1 MRGDFVTNIITVRQ
15 ATMWFILY
23 QLGSAFLILPGALT
37 SVAKQDAWLSI
48 IIALALNIFCIPLY
62 IAIANQCKGKSFD
75 EHLCYLFGKW
85 GGGILLFVFI
95 LCYPFFIFITVLR
108 DLSDFLTSVVLNGTP
123 QDAVVLLMVLA
134 VIYLI
139 RSGIAVI
146 GQAVEILFFCVML
159 LIMICF
165 IPLISSMEM
174 NNILP
179 MFEYGWKSIVLASFT
194 LLSFP
199 YFESVLF
206 LFFLSNIKDRKKW
219 KQIVIKSTFV
229 TSIIFLFVIFVTIGV
244 LSEGVVSN
252 TKYPT
257 YFVVRTIRIGDFLE
271 RFEVL
276 IAVLW
281 YILVFFRLSLVL
293 YVSAY
298 GMASAFRL
306 KDHRSLFIPL
316 ALIGLIMAKVV
327 WPDATAPFNMLQVW
341 PYYTSIF
348 GIFFPLF
355 IWAVGKMKEWR
366 NPPANQKANV

>member
-1 MRGDFVTNIITVRQ
+1 MTNIMTVRQ

-37 SVAKQDAWLSI
+37 AVAKQDAWLAVLMAFI
-48 IIALALNIFCIPLY
+48 LNIFCIPLY

-75 EHLCYLFGKW
+75 EHLFLLFGKW
-85 GGGILLFVFI
+85 GGGILLAVFI

-123 QDAVVLLMVLA
+123 QDAVVLLMVIT

-139 RSGIAVI
+139 RSGVAVI
-146 GQAVEILFFCVML
+146 GRAAEILFFFVML
-159 LIMICF
+159 LIVICF
-165 IPLISSMEM
+165 LPLILTIEM

-199 YFESVLF
+199 FFESVLY

-219 KQIVIKSTFV
+219 KKIVIKSTFV
-229 TSIIFLFVIFVTIGV
+229 TSIVFLFAIFITIAV
-244 LSEGVVSN
+244 LGEGVVSN

-276 IAVLW
+276 IAILW
-281 YILVFFRLSLVL
+281 YVLVFFRLSLVL
-293 YVSAY
+293 YVSAF
-298 GMASAFRL
+298 GFARAFRL
-306 KDHRSLFIPL
+306 KEHRSLFIPL

-327 WPDATAPFNMLQVW
+327 WPDAAAPFNMLQVW

-355 IWAVGKMKEWR
+355 IWVVGKMKEWR
-366 NPPANQKANV
+366 NPPTSQKANA